1 MTTQQNGQSGRN
13 VGQGIALIA
22 CAAVTGGV
30 MYFVYIKG
38 GWVSAVIILIGVV
51 ILEIKSKDIDRIAIP
66 ALKRLTE
73 KLKRG
78 GGA

>member
-1 MTTQQNGQSGRN
+1 MGQR
-13 VGQGIALIA
+13 LI

-30 MYFVYIKG
+30 MYFVYVKG
-38 GWVSAVIILIGVV
+38 GWVSAVIILVGVI
-51 ILEIKSKDIDRIAIP
+51 ILEIKSKDIDRVAMP

-78 GGA
+78 GGS